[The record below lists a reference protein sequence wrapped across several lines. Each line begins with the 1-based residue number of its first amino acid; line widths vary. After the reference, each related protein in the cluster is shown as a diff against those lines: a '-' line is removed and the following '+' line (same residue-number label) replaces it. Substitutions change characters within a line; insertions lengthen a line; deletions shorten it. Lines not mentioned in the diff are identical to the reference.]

1 MKYSGF
7 LKSLLFIICFS
18 SFPEA
23 ISFKAIAQGE
33 PLTIQPLFE
42 YPEAPEEI
50 ISLGDKSD
58 WLMKHFWDK
67 MNFKS
72 KNAVDQN
79 ALNHAFKVYSATMP
93 FADLNVANTSIAS
106 LLGNLRKNPVLL
118 LQFTK
123 AAEETIYGPR
133 AEMWID
139 EVYIKFI
146 KELIANKKI
155 DETRKLRYRR
165 QLSTLEASQ
174 PGQAA
179 PVFSFI
185 TPSGKESKY
194 FPMATPT
201 IIEFGNPSCD
211 DCRHAAL
218 KMSVNATL
226 SKMVDKGEANVLFII
241 PDADSDWQSSLSTY
255 DSKWAVG
262 ASDSVADIYDIR
274 LTPTFYV
281 VGRDGLIKA
290 KNIPVTEA
298 IQAVI
303 DEVKSIPSQ
312 SSK

>member
-1 MKYSGF
+1 MKYS
-7 LKSLLFIICFS
+7 LLIKSLLIIVGFS
-18 SFPEA
+18 A
-23 ISFKAIAQGE
+23 IPTSISLSASAQDATM
-33 PLTIQPLFE
+33 TIRPIFE
-42 YPEAPEEI
+42 YPEAPEELE
-50 ISLGDKSD
+50 SLGDRSD

-79 ALNHAFKVYSATMP
+79 ALNHAFKVYTATMP
-93 FADLNVANTSIAS
+93 YAELNVANASIAS
-106 LLGNLRKNPVLL
+106 LLNNLRKNPVLL

-123 AAEETIYGPR
+123 AAEESIYGPR
-133 AEMWID
+133 ADMWID
-139 EVYIKFI
+139 EVYIKFLR
-146 KELIANKKI
+146 ELIANKKI
-155 DETRKLRYRR
+155 DENRKLRYRR
-165 QLSTLEASQ
+165 QLATLEASQ
-174 PGQAA
+174 PGKAA
-179 PVFSFI
+179 PVFSFT
-185 TPSGKESKY
+185 TPAGKESKY

-201 IIEFGNPSCD
+201 IIEFGNPTCD

-226 SKMVDKGEANVLFII
+226 SKMVDKGEVNVLFII
-241 PDADSDWQSSLSTY
+241 PDADDNWQSSLSSY

-290 KNIPVTEA
+290 KNIPVQEA
-298 IQAVI
+298 IQTVI
-303 DEVKSIPSQ
+303 DEVKSTSSQ